1 MEEIAMNKQRTRH
14 VAFMVAVLTLLI
26 SGCAGPTL
34 IVLHNPE
41 TKQVAQCQGDPKL
54 HSDPQGAAEAC
65 ARGYEKGGYV
75 RVSSAK

>member
-1 MEEIAMNKQRTRH
+1 MNKLRT
-14 VAFMVAVLTLLI
+14 VAFMVFILTMFL
-26 SGCAGPTL
+26 SGCASPTL

-41 TKQVAQCQGDPKL
+41 TKQMAQCQGDPRL

-65 ARGYEKGGYV
+65 AQGYEKGGYV

>member
-1 MEEIAMNKQRTRH
+1 MKKFLILCIT
-14 VAFMVAVLTLLI
+14 VVCFVLA
-26 SGCAGPTL
+26 SGCSSPTL

-54 HSDPQGAAEAC
+54 HSSPQDAAEAC

>member
-1 MEEIAMNKQRTRH
+1 MNKQKTRCI
-14 VAFMVAVLTLLI
+14 AFMVAILALLI
-26 SGCAGPTL
+26 TGCAGPTL

-41 TKQVAQCQGDPKL
+41 TKQMAQCQGDPKL
-54 HSDPQGAAEAC
+54 HSDPHGAAEAC

>member
-1 MEEIAMNKQRTRH
+1 MNKQRTSYA
-14 VAFMVAVLTLLI
+14 AFMVSIVTLLA

-41 TKQVAQCQGDPKL
+41 TKQMAQCQGDPKL
-54 HSDPQGAAEAC
+54 HSDPQEAAEAC
-65 ARGYEKGGYV
+65 AQGYEKGGYV

>member
-1 MEEIAMNKQRTRH
+1 MNKQRARY
-14 VAFMVAVLTLLI
+14 VALMAFLALFI

-41 TKQVAQCQGDPKL
+41 TKQMAQCQGDPKL
-54 HSDPQGAAEAC
+54 HSDPQEAAEAC

-75 RVSSAK
+75 RVSTAK